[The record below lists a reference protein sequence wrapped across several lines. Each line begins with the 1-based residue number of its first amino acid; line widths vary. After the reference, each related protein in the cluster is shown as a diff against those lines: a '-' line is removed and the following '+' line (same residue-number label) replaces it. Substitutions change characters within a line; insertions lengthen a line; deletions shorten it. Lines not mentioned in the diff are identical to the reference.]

1 MTTACDI
8 ANRWDRVLPAALV
21 SPDRFEAFAAHVR
34 NANQTYALARGSFAV
49 LVAAVRPFALA
60 TLVRLLGDDDSVI
73 AVLDEAQFRGRCVA
87 LTPRPDWGYSL
98 SLAVARDPCSPLIQ
112 A

>member
-34 NANQTYALARGSFAV
+34 HANQTYALARGSFAV
-49 LVAAVRPFALA
+49 LVALA
-60 TLVRLLGDDDSVI
+60 TLVRLLGDDDDVV
-73 AVLDEAQFRGRCVA
+73 AVLDEAQFLGRCVA

-98 SLAVARDPCSPLIQ
+98 SLAVARDQGSPLIQ